1 MTEEWRKVPGHENYS
16 VSNYGNVFND
26 VHNRPLKPVLRSD
39 GYLKVSLTKSTQ
51 MKVHRIVMLSF
62 EGPSEMQ
69 VDHIDED
76 KSNNRLD
83 NLRYLTARL
92 NTRRSVSSKSGHH
105 NIRFKDNR
113 YQVVICIQGKQKYI
127 GCFKTLEEAIE
138 RRDNVLDKCAST
150 DK

>member
-1 MTEEWRKVPGHENYS
+1 MKEEWRKVPGHENYS

-92 NTRRSVSSKSGHH
+92 NTRRSVSKSGHY
-105 NIRFKDNR
+105 NIQFKNNR
-113 YQVVICIQGKQKYI
+113 YQILINVQGKLTYF
-127 GCFKTLEEAIE
+127 GCFKTVEEAIE
-138 RRDNVLDKCAST
+138 KRDRVLNKLALT